1 MKRQYRELSDMTKMK
16 ISQSMKNRT
25 KSDSHREAIS
35 QGLRKYWEQIPNKPS
50 DTEKVEE

>member
-1 MKRQYRELSDMTKMK
+1 MKRQYRQLTDLTKMK

-35 QGLRKYWEQIPNKPS
+35 QGLKKYWEQIPNKPTE
-50 DTEKVEE
+50 TEKVGE